1 MRSHCPYCNF
11 IITVSDPD
19 ADVESNLLA
28 RREIEH
34 MQAAHPDVIAERLA
48 RMDRPETEPEGRT
61 RGAG

>member
-48 RMDRPETEPEGRT
+48 RMDDPEPEGRT